1 MLALTLV
8 ATIIIIPM
16 FAPYNF
22 LLMLPAIFLIVK
34 DRRRLWA
41 GGAISRT
48 GLLLFGAALAWPW
61 LAAIGLAS
69 VSPAISRATLQQQWW
84 LPLYTMAKI
93 PMPLVSLIP
102 LSLLVSYAWKEYA
115 GLETGQEFREES
127 LPKEPP
133 VA

>member
-1 MLALTLV
+1 
-8 ATIIIIPM
+8 M

-48 GLLLFGAALAWPW
+48 GLLLFAATLAWPW

-69 VSPAISRATLQQQWW
+69 VSPAISRTTLQQQWW

-102 LSLLVSYAWKEYA
+102 LSLLVSYAWKEHA
-115 GLETGQEFREES
+115 GSETGQEFREES
-127 LPKEPP
+127 LPKEHP